1 MKITSSYIIRIKNAD
16 KIFSQTI
23 RIYRSAIKF
32 CVNAFEQEWDFLKDI
47 DNSKYQA
54 AAARSLIH
62 SAKSTT
68 DNSEPAD
75 KKISLLSEMRA
86 KVPGFQKRT
95 QNTLKTLTAIHEY
108 LAACA

>member
-1 MKITSSYIIRIKNAD
+1 MKITSSYTIRIKNAD

-23 RIYRSAIKF
+23 RIYRSAVKF
-32 CVNAFEQEWDFLKDI
+32 CVNAFEQEWDLLKDI

-54 AAARSLIH
+54 AAARSLIL

-68 DNSEPAD
+68 DNSETAD